1 MNFCKH
7 CGNLLDENASFCDI
21 CGEPVSQP
29 EADSNT
35 GFFSKI
41 IFELE
46 RNKTFAA
53 ALAVLLAISLGIVT
67 FCLLQ
72 VLSSSGLKSA
82 KKDENSTAAEK
93 SKDKI
98 KSNKTDNEVVSAE
111 KSVIAKFSEVA
122 DSKSEFDRLQTRMQS
137 KAKSYPAVNMKYI
150 SSDVSEYPLIK
161 IYYQLIDA
169 NGNSII
175 LNSPSA
181 AIRESVAGG
190 AYIERE
196 VKRIEKLK
204 GNQGLSIDII
214 ADKSGSMGTDMPK
227 VQNVMS
233 QFISSLDYQ
242 NGDQAELLAFEG
254 NVMYMCSYTK
264 NTSLL
269 NNGIS
274 SLSAYGDTALYDAC
288 IEGIRNASGQAGA
301 KCVIVFTDGQDN
313 ASLHNAQEVI
323 NYAVSSSVP
332 LYIIGAGD
340 ADSYGLTDIAN
351 RTGGRYWNINDLYD
365 MSQILQ
371 SIYTEQKDLY
381 CLEYVTDTNVDAYT
395 QRTASC
401 IILDDN
407 YGVQNESSFTPSKV
421 IQHAQHNNRY
431 EAVKNDISWMDA
443 NINAIQ
449 QGGHLVTITSQ
460 QEMNDIINIAQGAG
474 LKYVWIGGYTMIT
487 NGYCYGHWITGEDFN
502 QYSAWY
508 PGEPSRNDRDGTEE
522 KYLMLWNVEGN
533 WSWNDERNDP
543 AHDPKFTYFL
553 GKTGYV
559 IEYEN

>member
-1 MNFCKH
+1 M
-7 CGNLLDENASFCDI
+7 
-21 CGEPVSQP
+21 
-29 EADSNT
+29 
-35 GFFSKI
+35 
-41 IFELE
+41 
-46 RNKTFAA
+46 
-53 ALAVLLAISLGIVT
+53 LLAISLGIVT

-82 KKDENSTAAEK
+82 KKDKNSTAAEK

-111 KSVIAKFSEVA
+111 KSVIAKFSEAA
-122 DSKSEFDRLQTRMQS
+122 DSKSGFDRLQTRMQS

-323 NYAVSSSVP
+323 NYAVSSCSA
-332 LYIIGAGD
+332 LY
-340 ADSYGLTDIAN
+340 YRCRRCRQL
-351 RTGGRYWNINDLYD
+351 RTHRYCKPHGRTL
-365 MSQILQ
+365 
-371 SIYTEQKDLY
+371 
-381 CLEYVTDTNVDAYT
+381 LEY
-395 QRTASC
+395 
-401 IILDDN
+401 
-407 YGVQNESSFTPSKV
+407 
-421 IQHAQHNNRY
+421 
-431 EAVKNDISWMDA
+431 
-443 NINAIQ
+443 
-449 QGGHLVTITSQ
+449 
-460 QEMNDIINIAQGAG
+460 
-474 LKYVWIGGYTMIT
+474 
-487 NGYCYGHWITGEDFN
+487 
-502 QYSAWY
+502 
-508 PGEPSRNDRDGTEE
+508 
-522 KYLMLWNVEGN
+522 
-533 WSWNDERNDP
+533 
-543 AHDPKFTYFL
+543 
-553 GKTGYV
+553 
-559 IEYEN
+559 